1 MTIKQQGGIFGRNP
15 TFNDLEV
22 DGSLTIGGSAIPA
35 PADIAKLNVAQTFTA
50 AQTFNNDVILGS
62 GSALQI
68 NDQDSILFGTFS
80 NGSSGTLLQGGSSTS
95 YLMYVGGSLRAS
107 IDTSGNLDMTAT
119 NSGNIK
125 LKSGNGIDFSAT
137 SGTGT
142 SELFDDYEEGTWTPT
157 NDSMTVNS
165 GTFAATG
172 TYVKI
177 GKLVFID
184 VIQTSGTVSASS
196 GVGMISGFPFAPARS
211 STVSYSNSA
220 GTLAGVGLTETN
232 SKFYGATAFSSQ
244 TALRFASVYTT

>member
-15 TFNDLEV
+15 TFNDVTV
-22 DGSLTIGGSAIPA
+22 DGTLTTSGAV
-35 PADIAKLNVAQTFTA
+35 NVSGDAAFNTDTLYVDTANDRVGVRTSTPDTSFEVVGEATF
-50 AQTFNNDVILGS
+50 GS
-62 GSALQI
+62 GTYGVKL
-68 NDQDSILFGTFS
+68 TY
-80 NGSSGTLLQGGSSTS
+80 SGGNQSGI
-95 YLMYVGGSLRAS
+95 
-107 IDTSGNLDMTAT
+107 IDTADSANNLEFRVQNSKKLVINSSGNLVV
-119 NSGNIK
+119 NSG
-125 LKSGNGIDFSAT
+125 SGIDFSAT

-184 VIQTSGTVSASS
+184 VLQTSGTVSASS
-196 GVGMISGFPFAPARS
+196 GAGMISGFPFAPARS

-220 GTLAGVGLTETN
+220 GTLAGGGLTETN

-244 TALRFASVYTT
+244 TALRFTSVYTT